1 MLFRRH
7 PDVAVAPRAKLT
19 QFLHLGMILPGVVF
33 HGQICWIEYTNIT
46 TQALQYTS
54 AFERQ

>member
-1 MLFRRH
+1 MLLRRH

-19 QFLHLGMILPGVVF
+19 QFLNFGVILSCVVF
-33 HGQICWIEYTNIT
+33 HRQVCWIEYTNIA

-54 AFERQ
+54 VFECQ